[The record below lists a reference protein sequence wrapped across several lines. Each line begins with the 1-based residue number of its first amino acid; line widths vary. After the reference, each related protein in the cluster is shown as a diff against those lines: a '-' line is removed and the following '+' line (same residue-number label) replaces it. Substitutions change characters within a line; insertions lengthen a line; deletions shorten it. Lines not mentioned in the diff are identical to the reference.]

1 MSVGREKHTASI
13 HLPGSRIRTK
23 AVDKTAVEQ
32 SASSSA
38 GAGKQGASKAPLSQ
52 RKAVQRQNLEEAR
65 AYVMVYDQVQ
75 KKLVMNGTSDR
86 FVHDIWGGAAGS

>member
-1 MSVGREKHTASI
+1 MYLIPESE
-13 HLPGSRIRTK
+13 TK
-23 AVDKTAVEQ
+23 AVDKTVLEQ
-32 SASSSA
+32 SSSSSA
-38 GAGKQGASKAPLSQ
+38 GAGKPGASKAPLSQ

-86 FVHDIWGGAAGS
+86 FVHDIWGGAAES

>member
-1 MSVGREKHTASI
+1 MEEKLRGESTCATGQTGLNIS
-13 HLPGSRIRTK
+13 S
-23 AVDKTAVEQ
+23 AVDKTVLEQ
-32 SASSSA
+32 SSSSSA
-38 GAGKQGASKAPLSQ
+38 GAGKPGASKAPLSQ

-86 FVHDIWGGAAGS
+86 FVHDIWGGAAES

>member
-1 MSVGREKHTASI
+1 MEEKVCRDSI
-13 HLPGSRIRTK
+13 CTSGQTGLNISS